1 MAWDLR
7 SGPDKSAF
15 GTTRKVVIKRLGLVV
30 RIEVEK
36 ADTSVGPHLTP
47 PIPADYPELDELW
60 LEVRVDNQG

>member
-1 MAWDLR
+1 M
-7 SGPDKSAF
+7 
-15 GTTRKVVIKRLGLVV
+15 IKRLGLVV